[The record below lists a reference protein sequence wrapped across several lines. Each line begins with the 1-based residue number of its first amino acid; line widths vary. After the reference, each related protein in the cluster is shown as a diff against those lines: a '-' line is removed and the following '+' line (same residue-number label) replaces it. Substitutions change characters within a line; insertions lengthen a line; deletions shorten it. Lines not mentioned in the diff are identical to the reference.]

1 MKHQWQIHEH
11 RSKINTNAL
20 IVNENRANISGNH
33 WKNDQQSMKLNET
46 KNGKSMKIRRKSMT
60 NQWKSIKN
68 SWNLKKTTPKAR
80 LAAPAGNVKALVMRQ
95 LLRQHKP
102 GRLPTIFG
110 QAELIKAQN
119 GLKLVLN
126 SNEDQ
131 WRERSKINETQ
142 WNINDSLMK
151 IDRKSMTNKWTSL
164 EHQWRS
170 VNKIIK
176 TKWKSLEQQ

>member
-1 MKHQWQIHEH
+1 M
-11 RSKINTNAL
+11 
-20 IVNENRANISGNH
+20 
-33 WKNDQQSMKLNET
+33 
-46 KNGKSMKIRRKSMT
+46 
-60 NQWKSIKN
+60 
-68 SWNLKKTTPKAR
+68 
-80 LAAPAGNVKALVMRQ
+80 AAPAGNVKALVMRQ

-142 WNINDSLMK
+142 WNINDNLMK

-170 VNKIIK
+170 VNKMIE
-176 TKWKSLEQQ
+176 TQWKSLEHQSNINDSMKINEKTYEISWNIHENRWKITKDKFESFEHQWTSLKNYQK